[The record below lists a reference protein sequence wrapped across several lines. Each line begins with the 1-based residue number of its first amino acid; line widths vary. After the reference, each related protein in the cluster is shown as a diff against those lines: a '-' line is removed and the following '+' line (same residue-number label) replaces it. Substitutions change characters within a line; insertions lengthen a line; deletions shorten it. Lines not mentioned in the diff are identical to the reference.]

1 MRSVG
6 DVFDFMKAPMFFALL
21 TSTRQG
27 TFSRNLLLVPPG
39 EARATE
45 FVSAEGAAGG
55 GATAGFK
62 ESLHLDWLNRAA

>member
-1 MRSVG
+1 
-6 DVFDFMKAPMFFALL
+6 MFFALL

-45 FVSAEGAAGG
+45 FVSAEGAAGA
-55 GATAGFK
+55 GAAAGFK
-62 ESLHLDWLNRAA
+62 ESLHLDWLNRVA